1 MRTRAVK
8 GLHLATLVSMVST
21 LGLLCSASEHP
32 AIYEGNAVDLLI
44 SRSDLFA
51 TSTSKLEILSL
62 QQALALALRDNPT
75 LATHAYKV
83 DAAKAG
89 ALQARLLSN
98 PTLMIEVE
106 EYDHDGA
113 GSDSAEVGI
122 ALKQTLGTGRT
133 RRWNGY
139 AADARTRLMELD
151 YEAACLDV
159 LMHGAQRFVGV
170 MASQQ
175 HLELAH
181 ARVVLAEKTSVAVAE
196 RVKAGKETPL
206 QRSKADVA
214 LELARIGVLDAE
226 SQLNVSRKKLAALW
240 GSETATFEMVVGS
253 LDSTLKPLPSLEAL
267 RDGLYRNPDLMRWN
281 AEQGLR
287 AATLKSA
294 KVAAAPALTVSVGY
308 QHYQEDDSDALAF
321 GIGLPLPLFNRNQG
335 NIEAAKQTLA
345 QLDSERYAAELQIAS
360 KLSSAYS
367 ELSSAYQRA
376 QILQSRVIPA
386 IQGVSDAAH
395 EGYRQGK
402 FGFLDMLDAQRGVFD
417 AKEQW
422 VDALVQYHCSWAAIQ
437 RLTGSYIELET
448 NLEQENK

>member
-1 MRTRAVK
+1 MTTHPTK
-8 GLHLATLVSMVST
+8 GILLATLVSICST
-21 LGLLCSASEHP
+21 VGLLWADREQAAVFDGS
-32 AIYEGNAVDLLI
+32 AVDLLI
-44 SRSDLFA
+44 NRSDLFA
-51 TSTSKLEILSL
+51 TSTSELELLSL

-98 PTLMIEVE
+98 PILMVEVE

-113 GSDSAEVGI
+113 GSDSAEIGI
-122 ALKQTLGTGRT
+122 VLKQTLGTGRA

-159 LMHGAQRFVGV
+159 LMNGAQYFVGV
-170 MASQQ
+170 MAAQQ
-175 HLELAH
+175 HLDLAH
-181 ARVVLAEKTSVAVAE
+181 ARVVLAEKTSVAVTE

-240 GSETATFEMVVGS
+240 GSETATFKRVVGR
-253 LDSTLKPLPSLEAL
+253 LDSALKPLPSLEAL

-287 AATLKSA
+287 AAKLKSA
-294 KVAAAPALTVSVGY
+294 KVAAAPALTARVGY
-308 QHYQEDDSDALAF
+308 QHFQEDDSDALAF

-345 QLDSERYAAELQIAS
+345 QLDSERYAAELQMAS
-360 KLSSAYS
+360 KLSSVYA
-367 ELSSAYQRA
+367 ELTSAHHRA
-376 QILQSRVIPA
+376 QTLQSRVIPA
-386 IQGVSDAAH
+386 IQGVADAAH

-422 VDALVQYHCSWAAIQ
+422 VDALVQYHCSWATIQ

-448 NLEQENK
+448 NLEQENE